1 MTAPSSNVNWWLD
14 CRETL
19 LNSSGQEIQNT
30 FYVQVLGVAP
40 DFILSIEDFREQINQ
55 QFLTVMTPFQAELDS
70 APSAAHPNGL
80 TMNHYQLTMKV
91 LTTTGAGPGTWRP
104 VVNQT
109 HAGPEGVLNSLVG
122 TPADRSTTRDF
133 VIEYRIESIWNGY
146 QGTDYTFQD
155 ISIQTVDGLHGS
167 NSPAIAAT
175 PGPTGIPGAGS
186 TLDAETPYA
195 TVTYQNAP
203 NTVFY
208 EVPSTS
214 TQAIMLDSPPLP
226 PNLVIAPYQGVN
238 NRLMLMLNSNTGEYL
253 ARPEI
258 IKATDAAM
266 IADLYMYQS
275 NVAVSPNEV
284 VDMLDDPAN
293 PLKLLYKNDDP
304 LKRYEIFRTTS
315 RPRKYSDFGS
325 TGTHAFAESKVFV
338 DKESSAASFID
349 SISPNTKYYYC
360 VRALDVHNNF
370 SNPTHVF
377 EAELVDNEGQV
388 YLILKTISLT
398 IEKRKVYNKAGKRY
412 LYLEPA
418 IRNLQVDESYIEANY
433 QNATIETLPGQ
444 DILGLPEDGAA
455 GEATGPDVWNKT
467 FKIRLTS
474 RESNKKI
481 DLNITFKNT
490 GVDYP

>member
-1 MTAPSSNVNWWLD
+1 MVAPNATVNWWLD

-19 LNSSGQEIQNT
+19 VNLNGEEFQNT
-30 FYVQVLGVAP
+30 FYVGPFTYDV
-40 DFILSIEDFREQINQ
+40 DSKLSIQ
-55 QFLTVMTPFQAELDS
+55 QFMDDINLKFQAVTTATPGDLDS
-70 APSAAHPNGL
+70 APSTGFPHGL
-80 TMNHYQLTMKV
+80 TMNEYTVTPKV
-91 LTTTGAGPGTWRP
+91 LTTTGTPNRL
-104 VVNQT
+104 VRQT
-109 HAGPEGVLNSLVG
+109 YGSDVGVFNSLVG
-122 TPADRSTTRDF
+122 GPANVATVKDF
-133 VIEYRIESIWNGY
+133 VIEYRILPIGDGY
-146 QGTDYTFQD
+146 EPSDYTLRD
-155 ISIQTVDGLHGS
+155 ISIQAVDGIHGS
-167 NSPAIAAT
+167 NMPAIGAYADAS
-175 PGPTGIPGAGS
+175 GIPGSAS
-186 TLDAETPYA
+186 EVNAETPYA
-195 TVTYQNAP
+195 TVTYENAP

-315 RPRKYSDFGS
+315 RPQKYSDFGS

-360 VRALDVHNNF
+360 VRALDIHNNF
-370 SNPTHVF
+370 SNPTHIF

>member
-1 MTAPSSNVNWWLD
+1 MVAPNATVNWWLD

-19 LNSSGQEIQNT
+19 VNLNGEEFQNT
-30 FYVQVLGVAP
+30 FYVGPFTYDV
-40 DFILSIEDFREQINQ
+40 DSTLSIQ
-55 QFLTVMTPFQAELDS
+55 QFMDDINLKFQAVTTATQGDLDS
-70 APSAAHPNGL
+70 APSTGFPHGL
-80 TMNHYQLTMKV
+80 TMNEYTVTPKV
-91 LTTTGAGPGTWRP
+91 LTTDSPARL
-104 VVNQT
+104 VNQSY
-109 HAGPEGVLNSLVG
+109 ASAIGVYNSIIGPAANAATLQ
-122 TPADRSTTRDF
+122 DF
-133 VIEYRIESIWNGY
+133 VIEYRILHTDDGY
-146 QGTDYTFQD
+146 STSNYTLQD
-155 ISIQTVDGLHGS
+155 ISIQAVDGIHGS
-167 NSPAIAAT
+167 NMPAIGAY
-175 PGPTGIPGAGS
+175 PGPTGIPGGAS
-186 TLDAETPYA
+186 EVNAETPYA
-195 TVTYQNAP
+195 TVTYHNAS

-275 NVAVSPNEV
+275 NIAVSPNEV

-293 PLKLLYKNDDP
+293 PLKLRYKNDDP

-315 RPRKYSDFGS
+315 RPQKYSDFGS
-325 TGTHAFAESKVFV
+325 TGTHAIAESRVFV

-349 SISPNTKYYYC
+349 NVSPNTKYYYC

-418 IRNLQVDESYIEANY
+418 IRNLQVEESYIVDHY
-433 QNATIETLPGQ
+433 GNATIETLPGQ
-444 DILGLPEDGAA
+444 DILGLPNAPTA
-455 GEATGPDVWNKT
+455 GQAIGPDVWNKT

-474 RESNKKI
+474 KESNKKI

>member
-1 MTAPSSNVNWWLD
+1 
-14 CRETL
+14 
-19 LNSSGQEIQNT
+19 
-30 FYVQVLGVAP
+30 
-40 DFILSIEDFREQINQ
+40 
-55 QFLTVMTPFQAELDS
+55 
-70 APSAAHPNGL
+70 
-80 TMNHYQLTMKV
+80 
-91 LTTTGAGPGTWRP
+91 
-104 VVNQT
+104 
-109 HAGPEGVLNSLVG
+109 
-122 TPADRSTTRDF
+122 
-133 VIEYRIESIWNGY
+133 
-146 QGTDYTFQD
+146 
-155 ISIQTVDGLHGS
+155 
-167 NSPAIAAT
+167 
-175 PGPTGIPGAGS
+175 
-186 TLDAETPYA
+186 
-195 TVTYQNAP
+195 
-203 NTVFY
+203 
-208 EVPSTS
+208 
-214 TQAIMLDSPPLP
+214 MLDSPPLP

-275 NVAVSPNEV
+275 NIAVSPNEV

-293 PLKLLYKNDDP
+293 PLKLRYKNDDP

-315 RPRKYSDFGS
+315 RPQKYSDFGS
-325 TGTHAFAESKVFV
+325 TGTHAIAESKVFV

-370 SNPTHVF
+370 SNPTHIF

-444 DILGLPEDGAA
+444 DILGLPNAPTA
-455 GEATGPDVWNKT
+455 GQAIGPDVWNKT

-474 RESNKKI
+474 KESNKKI